1 VVDNLN
7 PKQQFSDT
15 IKNILKYFKVYFKN
29 PLFAIKNIPD
39 WDWLTVLLIQLCLS
53 LLIGVVSDLFS
64 QDNLIIFKGIFIFPL
79 SSFLTTFLGAGFFYF
94 LFLIFFNL
102 ETSFLK
108 LYTIVFL
115 SHVPFLILRIVKVW
129 IAPIELIGFAAT
141 TALLTVGFVENFQ
154 LPKKKMIRIFGALY
168 TVYFL
173 MWIFQQIYQSK
184 NALDFKNKVNEGNE
198 IEKSQSIEDIQ
209 KELNEF

>member
-1 VVDNLN
+1 MNDLEQN
-7 PKQQFSDT
+7 QQVNSSATSAF
-15 IKNILKYFKVYFKN
+15 KYFKTYFTN

-39 WDWLTVLLIQLCLS
+39 WNWVKILTIQLVLS
-53 LLIGVVSDLFS
+53 LLIGACADFFS
-64 QDNLIIFKGIFIFPL
+64 QDNLMIFKGIFIFPL

-94 LFLIFFNL
+94 LFLIFFNV
-102 ETSFLK
+102 ETNFHK

-115 SHVPFLILRIVKVW
+115 SHVPFLFLRIIKYW

-154 LPKKKMIRIFGALY
+154 LPKKKMIKIFGALY
-168 TVYFL
+168 AIYFL

-184 NALDFKNKVNEGNE
+184 NTLDFKNKVDKGSE
-198 IEKSQSIEDIQ
+198 IQKPESIEDIQ
-209 KELNEF
+209 KELNDF

>member
-1 VVDNLN
+1 MDNIN
-7 PKQQFSDT
+7 PKPQLNDIFKD
-15 IKNILKYFKVYFKN
+15 IVRYFKLYFKN
-29 PLFAIKNIPD
+29 PLFAIKNIPT
-39 WDWLTVLLIQLCLS
+39 WDWLTILLVQLALS
-53 LLIGVVSDLFS
+53 LAIGTISDFFS
-64 QDNLIIFKGIFIFPL
+64 HENLIIFRGVILFPL

-102 ETSFLK
+102 ETDFLK

-115 SHVPFLILRIVKVW
+115 SHVPFLILRIVKYW

-154 LPKKKMIRIFGALY
+154 LPKKKMIKIFGALY
-168 TVYFL
+168 AVYFA

-184 NALDFKNKVNEGNE
+184 VNMDFKSKVKKGSEV
-198 IEKSQSIEDIQ
+198 EKVESIEDIQ
-209 KELNEF
+209 KELNNF

>member
-1 VVDNLN
+1 MDNIN
-7 PKQQFSDT
+7 PKQQLSDT
-15 IKNILKYFKVYFKN
+15 LKYFKTYFKN
-29 PLFAIKNIPD
+29 PLYAIKNAPN
-39 WDWLTVLLIQLCLS
+39 WDWLTVLLTQLILS
-53 LLIGVVSDLFS
+53 VIIGAIADCFS
-64 QDNLIIFKGIFIFPL
+64 QDNLVIFKGVFIFPL

-102 ETSFLK
+102 ETNFLK

-115 SHVPFLILRIVKVW
+115 SHVPFLVLRIVKYW

-154 LPKKKMIRIFGALY
+154 LPKKKMIKIFGALY
-168 TVYFL
+168 GVYFA

-184 NALDFKNKVNEGNE
+184 NTLDFKNKVNHE
-198 IEKSQSIEDIQ
+198 IEKTESIEDIE